1 MCYDLA
7 MTQSEFETLR
17 SELRAFRAEI
27 ESRLA
32 SLQADI
38 YKHLMRLEAKIDE
51 KPGAMVIYQAAL
63 TMMTGMFAMLVGG
76 VILLKT
82 LGIS

>member
-7 MTQSEFETLR
+7 MIQSEFETLR

-63 TMMTGMFAMLVGG
+63 TMTGMFAMLVGG
-76 VILLKT
+76 VILRKT